1 MREGSRGGFKG
12 PQCLMCSGGVHAGSW
27 SPPTAKHTEAR
38 YKSTKEI
45 QARGMRRGG
54 AARVG
59 EQLGKFL
66 KQLDLSA
73 NQLRCADAAIILS
86 RPLCVAELPP
96 RAIRF
101 AQTS

>member
-1 MREGSRGGFKG
+1 MPVVGR
-12 PQCLMCSGGVHAGSW
+12 PQQ
-27 SPPTAKHTEAR
+27 PNTHTEAR

-54 AARVG
+54 AAPVG
-59 EQLGKFL
+59 EQLGKFPAL

-86 RPLCVAELPP
+86 RPLCEAELPP